1 MNALEILPIPIE
13 VRDFAVQVAIGGM
26 CVCAMALAVA
36 GFIRRRSEP
45 LRYAIL
51 LTGVIG
57 LLAVPALV
65 GLGRTWQ
72 GALPWFAV
80 QPEDEVVKV
89 PAEMLPELLNRPVAD
104 PPEATVESP
113 WIVGEIIGAGLL
125 AFWGLGTLIGIGRLH
140 YSLWK
145 QCRALVGLPWRAAFW
160 TDDLKAQLAQ
170 KLGLHRFPAVHL
182 SPAAPM
188 PMVIGIWRPT
198 IVVPDP
204 APASWEQPQW
214 EAVLLHE
221 AAHIARGDHWAGL
234 AQRVAAI
241 LYWWC
246 PLVYLIARR
255 LNALRENICDDCAL
269 QGTCDRFAYAEL
281 LVESAEHFLSL
292 TAHPVPLGLLD
303 SARGGLEARV
313 KRLLEK
319 EKPTMTKLTLPGKLL
334 GAALLVAACLL
345 TAAGTAFSGGQPP
358 PQKKIQIKIIVDGKE
373 IDLSDAQLW
382 NHIEA
387 AQRKAAEEKQIQLH
401 QGILGGKPGQPGG
414 AGIVVNQAAFSPDG
428 KLVVTADGTRILVL
442 DGKSGRIVAQA
453 DQSKADKQIK
463 LSLIGDG
470 QLKPDL
476 SAGYRFLAEL
486 AQSKLDPRIEE
497 LVKQAEAIKP
507 GSGADIRRALQAL
520 PKPGDSPKAKDPKAA
535 KPAPL
540 TSGLRLWDSGT
551 GKKVIILEIDDGKV
565 VQLVESDLKKLL
577 EKWTRVHAEADLLKK
592 VADEKARLIDLD
604 KAKVDEIARVLGW
617 FQKAKKDK
625 ASDKK
630 SESAP
635 NPPDLEALSR
645 QIERLSAELRDL
657 RKRLEAGKK

>member
-13 VRDFAVQVAIGGM
+13 ARDFAVQVAIGGM

-36 GFIRRRSEP
+36 GFMRRRSEP

-65 GLGRTWQ
+65 GLGRACQ
-72 GALPWFAV
+72 GALPWFAA
-80 QPEDEVVKV
+80 QPEDEVAKV
-89 PAEMLPELLNRPVAD
+89 PAETLPELLNRLVVD
-104 PPEATVESP
+104 PLEPRAEPPSV
-113 WIVGEIIGAGLL
+113 VGEIIGASLL
-125 AFWGLGTLIGIGRLH
+125 ALWGLGTLIGTCRLFCA
-140 YSLWK
+140 LWK
-145 QCRALVGLPWRAAFW
+145 QSRALVGLPWRASFW

-170 KLGLHRFPAVHL
+170 KLGLHKFPAVHL

-198 IVVPDP
+198 IVLPDP

-214 EAVLLHE
+214 EAILLHE

-234 AQRVAAI
+234 AQRVAVI
-241 LYWWC
+241 GFWWC
-246 PLVYLIARR
+246 PLVHVMARR
-255 LNALRENICDDCAL
+255 LNELRENICDDCAL

-292 TAHPVPLGLLD
+292 TALPVPLGLLD

-319 EKPTMTKLTLPGKLL
+319 EKPTMTKLSLPGKLL

-373 IDLSDAQLW
+373 IDLNDAQLW

-387 AQRKAAEEKQIQLH
+387 AQRKASGEKQIQLH
-401 QGILGGKPGQPGG
+401 KGILGGKPDQPDG
-414 AGIVVNQAAFSPDG
+414 AGIVVHQAEYSPDG
-428 KLVVTADGTRILVL
+428 KLVVTADRIIVL
-442 DGKSGRIVAQA
+442 DTKSGRIIAQA
-453 DQSKADKQIK
+453 DQSKPDQVVKYR
-463 LSLIGDG
+463 LIQDG

-476 SAGYRFLAEL
+476 SAGYRLLGEL
-486 AQSKLDPRIEE
+486 SQSKLDPRIEE

-507 GSGADIRRALQAL
+507 GSGADIRRALQAV
-520 PKPGDSPKAKDPKAA
+520 PKPSGAPKDPKAV
-535 KPAPL
+535 KPL
-540 TSGLRLWDSGT
+540 TSSLRLWDTDT
-551 GKKVIILEIDDGKV
+551 GKKVIILAIEDGKV
-565 VQLVESDLKKLL
+565 LQLGEGDLRKLL
-577 EKWTRVHAEADLLKK
+577 DKGLRVHIDVDVEKNKANEKALLVDWLHKVSKDKVGDKKAAPADL
-592 VADEKARLIDLD
+592 ET
-604 KAKVDEIARVLGW
+604 
-617 FQKAKKDK
+617 
-625 ASDKK
+625 
-630 SESAP
+630 
-635 NPPDLEALSR
+635 LSR
-645 QIERLSAELRDL
+645 QLERINAELRDL
-657 RKRLEAGKK
+657 RKRLEASKK

>member
-13 VRDFAVQVAIGGM
+13 ARDFAVQVAIGGM

-36 GFIRRRSEP
+36 GFMRRRSEP

-72 GALPWFAV
+72 GALPWFAA
-80 QPEDEVVKV
+80 QPEGEVVKV
-89 PAEMLPELLNRPVAD
+89 PAEMLPELLNRAVAD
-104 PPEATVESP
+104 PPEGAAESP
-113 WIVGEIIGAGLL
+113 GVVGEIIGAGLL
-125 AFWGLGTLIGIGRLH
+125 AFWGLGTLIGIGRLLWA
-140 YSLWK
+140 LWK
-145 QCRALVGLPWRAAFW
+145 QSRALVGLPLRADFW

-170 KLGLHRFPAVHL
+170 KLGLHKFPAVHHSL
-182 SPAAPM
+182 AAPM

-198 IVVPDP
+198 IVLPDP

-234 AQRVAAI
+234 AQRVAVI
-241 LYWWC
+241 LFWWC
-246 PLVYLIARR
+246 PLVHLMARR

-269 QGTCDRFAYAEL
+269 QGPCDRFAYAEL

-292 TAHPVPLGLLD
+292 TALPVPLGLLD
-303 SARGGLEARV
+303 SARGGLEVRV

-319 EKPTMTKLTLPGKLL
+319 EKPTMTKLSLPGKLL

-373 IDLSDAQLW
+373 IDLNDTQLW
-382 NHIEA
+382 HHIEA
-387 AQRKAAEEKQIQLH
+387 AQRKAAGEKQIQLH
-401 QGILGGKPGQPGG
+401 KGILGGKPDQPDG
-414 AGIVVNQAAFSPDG
+414 ARIVVNQAEYSPDG
-428 KLVVTADGTRILVL
+428 KLVVTADGARIIVL
-442 DGKSGRIVAQA
+442 DTKSGRIVAQA
-453 DQSKADKQIK
+453 DQSKADKRVKHRLTQ
-463 LSLIGDG
+463 DG

-476 SAGYRFLAEL
+476 SAGYRLLGEIV
-486 AQSKLDPRIEE
+486 QSKLDPRIEE

-507 GSGADIRRALQAL
+507 GSGAEIRRALQAV
-520 PKPGDSPKAKDPKAA
+520 PKPSGTPKDPKAV
-535 KPAPL
+535 KPL
-540 TSGLRLWDSGT
+540 TSSVRLWDTDT
-551 GKKVIILEIDDGKV
+551 GKKVIILAIENGKV
-565 VQLVESDLKKLL
+565 LQLNEADLKKFLD
-577 EKWTRVHAEADLLKK
+577 KGIRVHLDVDVVEKGKADQKALL
-592 VADEKARLIDLD
+592 DLEKARLVDWLH
-604 KAKVDEIARVLGW
+604 KVS
-617 FQKAKKDK
+617 KDK
-625 ASDKK
+625 VGDKK
-630 SESAP
+630 PAPTPASA
-635 NPPDLEALSR
+635 DLEALSR
-645 QIERLSAELRDL
+645 QLERINAELRDL